1 MGYPGSK
8 ALWRRYPP
16 LPSTE
21 VATQA
26 RPSPVPAGFL
36 PQRPQWAPTVTNGH
50 QRFRG
55 LQGRQPSGSCSWDD
69 VGRRFGLW
77 SRRFGSAPSGSRR
90 AATGVRNDRG
100 ARSKTVEN
108 HDRRSCHRRPLT
120 WHFLRVFPVLN
131 TTQFLAGMPGAD
143 LARRKPGVQIPSP
156 PPPTSQVRASP
167 ASSGWRSPHSGA
179 ALGPRTPMGG
189 SSTSPWER
197 LPKLSTVRPT
207 LRLTGGQRPALL
219 AAHGPC

>member
-1 MGYPGSK
+1 MGFPGSK
-8 ALWRRYPP
+8 TRWRRYPP

-26 RPSPVPAGFL
+26 RPSSVPAGFL
-36 PQRPQWAPTVTNGH
+36 PQRSKMGANGH
-50 QRFRG
+50 ERSSTVQRTA
-55 LQGRQPSGSCSWDD
+55 GRQPSGSCSWDD

-108 HDRRSCHRRPLT
+108 HDHRSCHRRPLT

-131 TTQFLAGMPGAD
+131 TTQFLAGMPGTD
-143 LARRKPGVQIPSP
+143 LARRKRGFQISSP
-156 PPPTSQVRASP
+156 PHQPWSGARRVASTGRRSPDLPQRTSGHSQV
-167 ASSGWRSPHSGA
+167 
-179 ALGPRTPMGG
+179 
-189 SSTSPWER
+189 STGM
-197 LPKLSTVRPT
+197 
-207 LRLTGGQRPALL
+207 TGVSNSR
-219 AAHGPC
+219 